1 MYKYIL
7 EQAGD
12 INWMAMFSL
21 TTFFFVFSISLILA
35 LRKDKKHIEHMA
47 HIPLDD
53 YQATTEN
60 AIKHEN

>member
-1 MYKYIL
+1 MYKYLL

-53 YQATTEN
+53 YQPTTEN

>member
-7 EQAGD
+7 EQAGN
-12 INWMAMFSL
+12 INWMALFSL
-21 TTFFFVFSISLILA
+21 TTFFFVFSVSLILA

-53 YQATTEN
+53 YQSTSEN
-60 AIKHEN
+60 ATRYEH